1 MEAQKRGSFALFEI
15 SKLLLSKTDG
25 LISSIARQ
33 GSLWHTSMCHWQI
46 LPLKRKQS
54 HEIYKWIILILL
66 DEQQIFNACFSTPM
80 CKHQGVL
87 CISSSSRSNIEIP
100 CFENAF
106 VDLWRQFHEAVYT
119 SSFHLLR
126 SAIEGVRILQYCS
139 VLNTMVVLLGG
150 VDITLYAGIH
160 SWHNVSAKSRK
171 QARAR
176 MLKVSRKS
184 ARYFVSNYAR
194 LLSRAVFHQLI
205 MPGRNFRMPLDNLSI
220 GWMWAKG
227 MNSHQRQCSTTST
240 PKGTY
245 NGYCGTR
252 KLPVKI
258 NYWGGGRYAASG
270 LSHQIELAIMLVDR
284 FNKCVYM
291 GMPAD
296 FIRLLV
302 TLHQI

>member
-1 MEAQKRGSFALFEI
+1 
-15 SKLLLSKTDG
+15 
-25 LISSIARQ
+25 
-33 GSLWHTSMCHWQI
+33 
-46 LPLKRKQS
+46 
-54 HEIYKWIILILL
+54 
-66 DEQQIFNACFSTPM
+66 M

-258 NYWGGGRYAASG
+258 NY
-270 LSHQIELAIMLVDR
+270 
-284 FNKCVYM
+284 
-291 GMPAD
+291 
-296 FIRLLV
+296 
-302 TLHQI
+302 